1 MPLRRYRAVIDIVN
15 RGVFWLSNT
24 TNWITGLLNVRF
36 SLLLVTIESKPNI
49 FPFGLCALRPQVAIR
64 HNWVLMDMCCQQ
76 DTRCG
81 ILK

>member
-1 MPLRRYRAVIDIVN
+1 MPLRRYRAVTDIVN
-15 RGVFWLSNT
+15 RGVSRLSNT

-36 SLLLVTIESKPNI
+36 SLLLVTIECKPKI
-49 FPFGLCALRPQVAIR
+49 FPFGLCALRLQTAIR
-64 HNWVLMDMCCQQ
+64 HNWVLMDLCCQQ